1 MIHYRIIKI
10 SISILALSSLMSCAA
25 LKETARY
32 EFIDDEYWYRQRP
45 DKYQKVY
52 VDADIEND
60 RVDIYP
66 VSPELKEELPEIA
79 EHVDQYF
86 IMKDL
91 HLNIVTIPFKL
102 RPSVA
107 GFPSQLNSN
116 FNGEIF
122 LGYRVDK
129 FRRHF
134 KNTPAGIKDEFL
146 HWGVSGGIFGGIGS
160 SVIAPWTTSYQT
172 MDEYNGLVLTRGVGV
187 IGSINRLNVGLAV
200 GWDYLTDRDRSIW
213 IHQNKI
219 WYGLILGLNL
229 N

>member
-1 MIHYRIIKI
+1 MNHLIVKVGVA
-10 SISILALSSLMSCAA
+10 ILAGIGLMSCAA

-32 EFIDDEYWYRQRP
+32 EFVDDEYWYKQRP
-45 DKYQKVY
+45 NKYQKVY
-52 VDADIEND
+52 IDAEMENGAI
-60 RVDIYP
+60 DIYP
-66 VSPELKEELPEIA
+66 IDPALNDELPTVKENA
-79 EHVDQYF
+79 DQYF
-86 IMKDL
+86 VMRDL
-91 HLNIVTIPFKL
+91 HLNILTIPFKF

-116 FNGEIF
+116 FNGELF
-122 LGYRVDK
+122 LGYRIDK

-134 KNTPAGIKDEFL
+134 KNTPAGIKDELL

-172 MDEYNGLVLTRGVGV
+172 MDEYNGFVLSRGVGV
-187 IGSINRLNVGLAV
+187 LGSINRLNVGFAI
-200 GWDYLTDRDRSIW
+200 GWDYLTDRDKNIW

-219 WYGLILGLNL
+219 WYGLALGLNL

>member
-1 MIHYRIIKI
+1 MKYSLLKI
-10 SISILALSSLMSCAA
+10 AFGILAAAHLVSCAA

-32 EFIDDEYWYRQRP
+32 EFVDDEYWYRQRP
-45 DKYQKVY
+45 NNYQKVY
-52 VDADIEND
+52 VDADLDND
-60 RVDIYP
+60 VIDIYP
-66 VSPELKEELPEIA
+66 VSSAEEDIPSLQ

-91 HLNIVTIPFKL
+91 HVNILTIPFKL

-134 KNTPAGIKDEFL
+134 KNTPAGYKDEML
-146 HWGVSGGIFGGIGS
+146 HWGISGGIFGGIGS

-172 MDEYNGLVLTRGVGV
+172 MDEYNGLVMSRGIAVLGAV
-187 IGSINRLNVGLAV
+187 NRLNVGFAL
-200 GWDYLTDRDRSIW
+200 GWDYLTDRDKNIW

-219 WYGLILGLNL
+219 WYGLAIGLNL

>member
-1 MIHYRIIKI
+1 MNYSLKKIGVGIIAA
-10 SISILALSSLMSCAA
+10 SCMMSCAA

-32 EFIDDEYWYRQRP
+32 EFVDDEYWYKQRP
-45 DKYQKVY
+45 NEYQKVY
-52 VDADIEND
+52 VDGELEEDVI
-60 RVDIYP
+60 DIYP
-66 VSPELKEELPEIA
+66 LSPELAEELPEVL
-79 EHVDQYF
+79 ENVDQYF

-91 HLNIVTIPFKL
+91 HLNVLTIPFKL

-122 LGYRVDK
+122 LGYRIDK

-134 KNTPAGIKDEFL
+134 KNTPAGYKDEML

-172 MDEYNGLVLTRGVGV
+172 MDEYNGLVVSRGVG
-187 IGSINRLNVGLAV
+187 ILGAINRLNVGFAI
-200 GWDYLTDRDRSIW
+200 GWDYLTDRDKDIW

-219 WYGLILGLNL
+219 WYGLALGLNL